1 MPLLADPR
9 ALEALLV
16 VLGHRVRAEATEA
29 AVLDLPHLGLVQP
42 HQRTAFALA
51 AAASARPGLP
61 ARLQAESQGQAPAP
75 SGSARAL
82 LSAGLVRV
90 IPVHGE
96 LVSRGIRAEAM
107 SGDFVG
113 YDEVADAVTEAVEDP
128 TVRGVVLD
136 LDTPGGEVAGSFEA
150 ADAIREA
157 SSRGKPVVALANHHA
172 LSGGYL
178 LASACSMIML
188 PRTGSVGSVGVYAA
202 HVDVT
207 AADAAAGLRYTFVS
221 AGTGKIAMNPHAPLS
236 DEGRQVLQRT
246 VERTYQDFTA
256 AVAARRG
263 LSEDRV
269 RELGARTYHGQEA
282 LDAGLADALG
292 GLSAAVEL
300 AGRPPE
306 SSHSFDP
313 GGRRARAPFP
323 AHERAASRRTA

>member
-1 MPLLADPR
+1 MADPR

-16 VLGHRVRAEATEA
+16 VLGPRIRANLPDA
-29 AVLDLPHLGLVQP
+29 AVLDLPNLGVVQP
-42 HQRTAFALA
+42 SQRTAAALSA
-51 AAASARPGLP
+51 AAAARPGLP
-61 ARLQAESQGQAPAP
+61 ARLRAEAQGQPAAP

-113 YDEVADAVTEAVEDP
+113 YDAVADAVAEAVEDP

-150 ADAIREA
+150 ADAIRA
-157 SSRGKPVVALANHHA
+157 AAGRGKPVVALANHHA

-178 LASACSMIML
+178 LASACSTIML
-188 PRTGSVGSVGVYAA
+188 PGTGSVGSVGVYAA

-207 AADAAAGLRYTFVS
+207 GADSAAGLRYTFVS
-221 AGTGKIAMNPHAPLS
+221 AGDGKIALNPHAALS
-236 DEGRQVLQRT
+236 DEGREVLQRT
-246 VERTYQDFTA
+246 VDRTYRDFTA

-269 RELGARTYHGQEA
+269 RELGARTYRGQEA

-306 SSHSFDP
+306 SASSSFDP

-323 AHERAASRRTA
+323 AHERAHSRRTA